1 MTKSN
6 VVNHK
11 NFNVIRSPQQMTI
24 IDCLVGMSKF
34 LNHRMVLN
42 LKVLALAIMLPLTQ
56 CSTVYAHETST
67 SNMGAA
73 NLTHN
78 HNETPN
84 YINDASHALASIN
97 PQIVNPSVDISS
109 ILHSVVESS
118 LNLNSVLHNVNS
130 GHLVQD
136 VTLIIGNHNL
146 EVGSNQ
152 ALTPAEAIALSQVLS
167 TNHQTLVLDALGQGV
182 GGSLNTSSLGS
193 QVNNLEVS
201 SGVTLV
207 DNSKTLILTGNLA
220 NYGDIVFGGSGNLQA
235 NNILNEGS
243 GLISSSGTLGIT
255 TNALINEG
263 GIYGANGVNINAP
276 VVYNAGTVESA
287 LGNINIANANMLDV
301 TGTQNSVFEANN
313 GNINIDVNA
322 TSLSQGMN
330 LAYGNYLSNELNLN
344 AGNGFVQG
352 VTGNV
357 SGQININANSAHL
370 ATASKD
376 MLLGN
381 DLVNGDPTY
390 VNLLGDISLNGAV
403 TTNGN
408 NLAIIANGNINVAT
422 GGIAAY
428 VNTGSSTANSGNVVM
443 IAGVG
448 TNVSGGSVNS
458 STIPVGGSPATSTV
472 TVSLGS
478 ATGNT
483 GGNIDLVSNNNLAT
497 SVAVINTASA
507 FANGNGGNVTLLAQS
522 NGSSGGE
529 VITSAGTINYG
540 IVTGGNGTGNNGNVT
555 VIGTANSG
563 TGVSLGYVT
572 TTGGGGT
579 GGDVSI
585 YTANPSVQ
593 SVAFDTTGSTASII
607 TANTASLSPSSI
619 ALNGNIIT
627 SSGNGIITI
636 NSGAGITSGTNLLSG
651 ASLVVNAVSGDFG
664 AFSSN
669 VQTNV
674 GALTLTINGSAYIT
688 DNASLV
694 TVNNSSVGSISNFEL
709 IMNNATA
716 GSIDIVGLVTAGADN
731 GTGTIILTTSGA
743 GTINT
748 SGAGN
753 VAQAGTLILNTSGG
767 DIGNNSQFM
776 QIDTSNLSLNT
787 LHNGAITGNAY
798 LINANL
804 QSTSL
809 NTSTI
814 GNNSILFLETT
825 GGIVVNGLVAAGG
838 ISNFGTINLNVQAG
852 TITSSGSGSIL
863 QAGGEVLLN
872 TAGGNIGSSSQA
884 VLTNTS
890 NLNIGTL
897 NSGSTTGSAYVTNS
911 NPGGVTLLAG
921 SVAANG
927 VLQLTSAGNIVIDN
941 TITAGTDTGTGTIN
955 LIANGSGSITTQT
968 IGQFLQAGNVNLT
981 TNGSDIGSLAQG
993 FQVDA
998 SNVGVTTGG
1007 VTGNAFIQDAQA
1019 STTVNITITQAIVG
1033 VVSSDTF
1040 GFSGVNSSTSSIL
1053 TGSGV
1058 TVHSP
1063 NVIIASVN
1071 GNIGLSGQVFALN
1084 STGITLNATSN
1095 SVFATDSASGNIVF
1109 NTVTA
1114 QGHPVTNAVA
1124 MNGGGTYQFTDTS
1137 NGNLQS
1143 GLGVGVISGNFVSLT
1158 SALGAVGNN
1167 VNVLNV
1173 DANNLNVSAGTDSY
1187 ISNSSVSVNL
1197 NGVTVGVTNTF
1208 SLTSSGNVVVNG
1220 VVSAGA
1226 DSGSGTIDLNTT
1238 STGTISTTLGSL
1250 TDILTAGNVNLST
1263 NGSDV
1268 GSISQGL
1275 LVDAN
1280 NVGVTTGGVTG
1291 NAFVQD
1297 ASGNN
1302 IIITQGLV
1310 GSVST
1315 DTFGFSGVNSST
1327 TGINTA
1333 TGVTITAPN
1342 MIVVSV
1348 NGNIGT
1354 GSGLGATFNVNS
1366 NNVSFM
1372 ATSNSVYVND
1382 NASGL
1387 ISLDTI
1393 TAQGQ
1398 TVTNAADMN
1407 GGGTYY
1413 FNASNSTSAGN
1424 LLTGSGA
1431 SISGNNVNLNSD
1443 LGYVGS
1449 STNALAVIAN
1459 NLSTNAGTDS
1469 YLNDSV
1475 TTSVNLNASNVGS
1488 SNTLNLTASG
1498 AVIVNGLVTA
1508 GSDSSTGTI
1517 NIFASGTI
1525 STLTGSTS
1533 DLLVAGSVNLN
1544 TSSNGSDIG
1553 SINQGLMVDAN
1564 SVGVTTGGVTGN
1576 AYVEDVSANNITITQ
1591 AVVGIVSTDTF
1602 GFSGVNSSTTS
1613 LTTGSGVSITAPNIL
1628 VASVNGNIG
1637 TGSGSAQTFNVDS
1650 SNVTFNA
1657 TSNSVYVN
1665 DSASGIISFNNV
1677 TAQSQN
1683 VTNAADLNGGGTYY
1697 FNASNATTA
1706 GNLIT
1711 SPGANISAKYVDLTS
1726 ALGSIGSSTNNISVN
1741 AANLSLNAGSDAYA
1755 NDTAAS
1761 VNLNASSVGAT
1772 NTLQVLTPGNLNVS
1786 GAIAAGSLSGTGTV
1800 NLTVQGGSNITQTL
1814 TNGTITAGN
1823 VNLTT
1828 SGGSITTSANIVT
1841 NNLSMITTSGGGIAI
1856 NSKVGAITGTTT
1868 LNANGTGYITT
1879 GTGGLVIGNSLNM
1892 TSTGGEIGFG
1902 VGGLQPLLTQANSL
1916 MFNAGLSVGILNAT
1930 NNLSIGTSVSGA
1942 NVYVENSGNMVG
1954 TGTITAPVVGLY
1966 SFSGSSGIGS
1976 ASSLMQINA
1985 HNIGLESYG
1994 SGSSVYVNDTY
2005 TGSTVMQ
2012 ASQAINIFKLNT
2024 NGPLTIYA
2032 QIDQNG
2038 VVTPG
2043 IIGGTIIAIQTQSGY
2058 GIYNDASIQA
2068 SDFIFLTASQT
2079 GYIAEPATGALM
2091 IAPNI
2096 SLVSGGGAIGAGGR
2110 LLLNSGL
2117 VAAST
2122 QGLNSFVNIYDEATN
2137 SGIVGGQS
2145 GSSFTFNTN
2154 GNVNVIGS
2162 VATGAGVKANGGAI
2176 NISGNGLINIGT
2188 TSGINVTTNNGP
2200 IVVQDNNTAS
2210 GVIQIAKG
2218 DYIYTNTPVNT
2229 AGYVVFNIGNYT
2241 QVNNSNPNPVNITVQ
2256 SSGGASVY
2264 FGTHGIATLGGGNVL
2279 NAKGQSIVFN
2289 TGALSANAIT
2299 LGGSLSITADPPVA
2313 VVASS
2318 GVVALQNNVALLGL
2332 AGANGNAQ
2340 AGISQSTVNVL
2351 DNNQATLNTNSLN
2364 SDSSQNPDSGYLGY
2378 NNIDNNEMVANTS
2391 IYMPISYKAEVSDVA
2406 ISQTANSIMNL
2417 SHNAKAN
2424 GRSLNLNEGSDNVAL
2439 AHGSAII
2446 RSSHDLNIVLGTKN
2460 PIQVKLKRGAIVLAI
2475 ANGNVVSVY
2484 NLHDNAASSVVIKA
2498 NDNKLI
2504 SLTPGHQA
2512 TLAKINQSLDFAY
2525 VNQVSK
2531 IGYRAIKAVKEV
2543 NYVSYTSDFSIP
2555 SAIIAIKPLKAM
2567 FASSNR
2573 KVKAIAQQLLKT
2585 SVVVTQSTSGSGV
2598 YEQVT
2603 KPKLTAMN

>member
-1 MTKSN
+1 MTMN
-6 VVNHK
+6 NMVNHK
-11 NFNVIRSPQQMTI
+11 NFNVIRFPQQRTL

-34 LNHRMVLN
+34 LNHRMALS
-42 LKVLALAIMLPLTQ
+42 LKVLTLAIMLPLTQ

-67 SNMGAA
+67 SNLGGA

-97 PQIVNPSVDISS
+97 PQIVNPNVDISS

-118 LNLNSVLHNVNS
+118 LNLNSVLHNVSS
-130 GHLVQD
+130 GHLGQD
-136 VTLIIGNHNL
+136 VTLVIGNHNL
-146 EVGSNQ
+146 EVTSNQ

-167 TNHQTLVLDALGQGV
+167 TNHQSLVLDALGQGV
-182 GGSLNTSSLGS
+182 GGSLNTTTLGN

-207 DNSKTLILTGNLA
+207 DNSKALILTGNLA

-243 GLISSSGTLGIT
+243 GLISSSGSLGIT
-255 TNALINEG
+255 TNVLINEG
-263 GIYGANGVNINAP
+263 GLYGANGVNINAP
-276 VVYNAGTVESA
+276 VVYNAGTVESG
-287 LGNINIANANMLDV
+287 LGNINIANANALNI
-301 TGTQNSVFEANN
+301 TGTQNSVFEALK

-330 LAYGNYLSNELNLN
+330 LAYGNYLSNEFNLN
-344 AGNGFVQG
+344 AGSGYVQG

-390 VNLLGDISLNGAV
+390 VNTLGDISLNGAV

-408 NLAIIANGNINVAT
+408 NLAIIANGNINVAA
-422 GGIAAY
+422 GGFAAY

-458 STIPVGGSPATSTV
+458 LTIPTGGSPATSTV

-478 ATGNT
+478 ATGNV

-497 SVAVINTASA
+497 STAVINTSSA
-507 FANGNGGNVTLLAQS
+507 FANGSGGNVTLLAQS
-522 NGSSGGE
+522 NGAIGGE

-540 IVTGGNGTGNNGNVT
+540 IITGGNGTGNNGNVM
-555 VIGTANSG
+555 VIGTATSG

-572 TTGGGGT
+572 TTGGSGT

-585 YTANPSVQ
+585 YTANPNIQ
-593 SVAFDTTGSTASII
+593 SVAFDTTGSTISTI
-607 TANTASLSPSSI
+607 TANTASLSPSAI
-619 ALNGNIIT
+619 AINGNIIT
-627 SSGNGIITI
+627 SPGNGIITI
-636 NSGAGITSGTNLLSG
+636 NSGAGITSGTNLLIGS
-651 ASLVVNAVSGDFG
+651 SLIVNAVSGDFG
-664 AFSSN
+664 SFSSN
-669 VQTNV
+669 VLTNV

-688 DNASLV
+688 DNASSV
-694 TVNNSSVGSISNFEL
+694 TVNASSVGSISNFEL

-716 GSIDIVGLVTAGADN
+716 GSINIAGLVTAGADN
-731 GTGTIILTTSGA
+731 GTGTIILTASGT

-748 SGAGN
+748 PGAGD

-798 LINANL
+798 LINTNL
-804 QSTSL
+804 LSTSL
-809 NTSTI
+809 NASTI
-814 GNNSILFLETT
+814 GNNSTLFLETI
-825 GGIVVNGLVAAGG
+825 GGIVVNGLVTAGG

-863 QAGGEVLLN
+863 QAGSEVLLN
-872 TAGGNIGSSSQA
+872 TAGGNIGTPGQS
-884 VLTNTS
+884 VLTNTN
-890 NLNIGTL
+890 NLNVSTL
-897 NSGSTTGSAYVTNS
+897 NSGSTTGSAYVTNI
-911 NPGGVTLLAG
+911 NPGGVNLLAG

-927 VLQLTSAGNIVIDN
+927 ILQLISAGNIVIEN
-941 TITAGTDTGTGTIN
+941 TITAGTDTGTGIIN
-955 LIANGSGSITTQT
+955 LIAQGSGAITTQA

-981 TNGSDIGSLAQG
+981 TNGSDIGSLTQG

-1053 TGSGV
+1053 TGTGV
-1058 TVHSP
+1058 TVQAP

-1071 GNIGLSGQVFALN
+1071 GNIGTSTQVFALN

-1095 SVFATDSASGNIVF
+1095 SVYATDSATGNIVF
-1109 NTVTA
+1109 NTITA
-1114 QGHPVTNAVA
+1114 QGNPVTNAA
-1124 MNGGGTYQFTDTS
+1124 DMNGGGTYQFTDTS

-1143 GLGVGVISGNFVSLT
+1143 GSGASISGNFVNLT
-1158 SALGAVGNN
+1158 SALGSVGNS

-1173 DANNLNVSAGTDSY
+1173 DANNLNVSAKTDSY
-1187 ISNSSVSVNL
+1187 ISNSSAGVNL
-1197 NGVTVGVTNTF
+1197 NGVTVGVANTF

-1226 DSGSGTIDLNTT
+1226 DNGSGTIDLNTT
-1238 STGTISTTLGSL
+1238 STGTISTTIGSL
-1250 TDILTAGNVNLST
+1250 TDILTAGSVNLST
-1263 NGSDV
+1263 SGSDV

-1280 NVGVTTGGVTG
+1280 NIGVTTGGVTG

-1302 IIITQGLV
+1302 ITITQGLV

-1315 DTFGFSGVNSST
+1315 DTFGFSGINSSITSIT
-1327 TGINTA
+1327 TGS
-1333 TGVTITAPN
+1333 GVVITAPN

-1354 GSGLGATFNVNS
+1354 GSGSSNTFNIDS
-1366 NNVSFM
+1366 NNVTFN

-1382 NASGL
+1382 NASGN
-1387 ISLDTI
+1387 ISFNSV
-1393 TAQGQ
+1393 TAQGHP
-1398 TVTNAADMN
+1398 VANAADMS

-1413 FNASNSTSAGN
+1413 FNANNATTAGN
-1424 LLTGSGA
+1424 LLTGA
-1431 SISGNNVNLNSD
+1431 SSNVSGNYVNLNSA
-1443 LGYVGS
+1443 LGFVGN
-1449 STNALAVIAN
+1449 STNVLSVNAN

-1475 TTSVNLNASNVGS
+1475 TTSINLNASNVGI
-1488 SNTLNLTASG
+1488 SNTLTLITAGS
-1498 AVIVNGLVTA
+1498 VIVNGLVTA
-1508 GSDSSTGTI
+1508 GVDSGSGTI
-1517 NIFASGTI
+1517 NLIANGTI
-1525 STLTGSTS
+1525 NTLTGSTS
-1533 DLLVAGSVNLN
+1533 DLLMAGNVNID

-1553 SINQGLMVDAN
+1553 SISQGLMVDAN
-1564 SVGVTTGGVTGN
+1564 NVGVTTGGVTGN
-1576 AYVEDVSANNITITQ
+1576 AYIEDVSANNIVITQ
-1591 AVVGIVSTDTF
+1591 GLVGVVSTDTF

-1613 LTTGSGVSITAPNIL
+1613 ITTGNGVIILSPNVI

-1637 TGSGSAQTFNVDS
+1637 TGTGVNQTFNINS
-1650 SNVTFNA
+1650 NNVTFNA

-1665 DSASGIISFNNV
+1665 DNVSGLILFNNV
-1677 TAQSQN
+1677 LAQGQT
-1683 VTNAADLNGGGTYY
+1683 VTNAADLNGGGTYS

-1706 GNLIT
+1706 SNLAT
-1711 SPGANISAKYVDLTS
+1711 ATGANISAKYVDLTS
-1726 ALGSIGSSTNNISVN
+1726 ALGYIGTSTNNISVN

-1755 NDTAAS
+1755 NDTAAN
-1761 VNLNASSVGAT
+1761 VNLNASTVGAT
-1772 NTLQVLTPGNLNVS
+1772 NTLQVLTPGNLNIS
-1786 GAIAAGSLSGTGTV
+1786 GAIAAGTSSGTGTV
-1800 NLTVQGGSNITQTL
+1800 NLTVQGSSNLTQTL
-1814 TNGTITAGN
+1814 TIGTITAGN

-1828 SGGSITTSANIVT
+1828 NGGSITTSANIVT
-1841 NNLSMITTSGGGIAI
+1841 NNLNMITTSGGGIAI
-1856 NSKVGAITGTTT
+1856 NSKVGTITGTTT

-1916 MFNAGLSVGILNAT
+1916 VFNAGLSVGILNAT

-1966 SFSGSSGIGS
+1966 SFSGSNGIGS

-2096 SLVSGGGAIGAGGR
+2096 SLVSGGGSIGAGGR

-2145 GSSFTFNTN
+2145 GSTFTFNTN
-2154 GNVNVIGS
+2154 GNVNILGS

-2200 IVVQDNNTAS
+2200 IVVQDNNTTS
-2210 GVIQIAKG
+2210 GAIQIAKG

-2241 QVNNSNPNPVNITVQ
+2241 QINTSNPNPVNITVQ

-2289 TGALSANAIT
+2289 TGNLSANAIT

-2318 GVVALQNNVALLGL
+2318 GVVALQNNIALLGL
-2332 AGANGNAQ
+2332 TGANGNAQ
-2340 AGISQSTVNVL
+2340 ASTSQSTVNVL

-2364 SDSSQNPDSGYLGY
+2364 SDSNQNSDSGYLRY
-2378 NNIDNNEMVANTS
+2378 NNNVNNEMVANTT
-2391 IYMPISYKAEVSDVA
+2391 IYMPISYKGGVSDVA
-2406 ISQTANSIMNL
+2406 ISQTDNSLMSLANNS
-2417 SHNAKAN
+2417 KASG
-2424 GRSLNLNEGSDNVAL
+2424 GRSLNLNEGSDSVTL

-2446 RSSHDLNIVLGTKN
+2446 RSSHDLNVVLGTKN

-2498 NDNKLI
+2498 NDNKSI
-2504 SLTPGHQA
+2504 TLTPGHQA
-2512 TLAKINQSLDFAY
+2512 TLAQINQVLDFAY

-2531 IGYRAIKAVKEV
+2531 IGYRSIQSVKEV

-2567 FASSNR
+2567 FASRNR